1 MLGHQRS
8 CSQGPGQG
16 GGLQRPGRSVSAATP
31 RPLLPSASQREP
43 DIGCSD
49 LLVSTCPNR
58 NRLWIFPV
66 LVMCAR
72 HFPTVCLF
80 RNIDT
85 LSHNTNRFCG
95 ASRCFCRDWGSFIIS
110 HCSAGTSSPAAL
122 SAPLCPWAAAQRP
135 ELPWAPRTHAPA
147 GRSHREEWALCQP
160 EAGEAPDCRVRRGGS

>member
-1 MLGHQRS
+1 MPFFQDGCQTGKIPLECLSGHS
-8 CSQGPGQG
+8 GEMCVGAVSPGASTEDAGPPAVVQ
-16 GGLQRPGRSVSAATP
+16 PGSRAGRRTAAP
-31 RPLLPSASQREP
+31 RPQRVRGRPTPPLPSASQREP

-49 LLVSTCPNR
+49 LLVSASPNR

-85 LSHNTNRFCG
+85 LSRNTNRFCG

-110 HCSAGTSSPAAL
+110 HCSTGTSSPAAL

-135 ELPWAPRTHAPA
+135 ELP
-147 GRSHREEWALCQP
+147 
-160 EAGEAPDCRVRRGGS
+160 